1 MEFMMATPHYL
12 GNVLPNNNGP
22 ASRKNNGV
30 NKKIMGSRKKKG
42 PSGQQSGHWH
52 KIMDPTP
59 VGCPK
64 KGPSAHY
71 KKLAPYLLFGCILPH
86 GKSP

>member
-42 PSGQQSGHWH
+42 PSGQQSGH
-52 KIMDPTP
+52 
-59 VGCPK
+59 
-64 KGPSAHY
+64 
-71 KKLAPYLLFGCILPH
+71 
-86 GKSP
+86 